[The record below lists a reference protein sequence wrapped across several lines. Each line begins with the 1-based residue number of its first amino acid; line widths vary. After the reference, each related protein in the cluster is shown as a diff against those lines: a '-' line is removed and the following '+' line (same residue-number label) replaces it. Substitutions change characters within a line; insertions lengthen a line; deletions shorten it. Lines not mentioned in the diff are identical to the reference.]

1 MTFRAI
7 AADDPNTNS
16 SITNLTIKGQLIA
29 NAPTF
34 TTTDYNIS
42 NRTLT
47 TASASWAPTSWIT
60 NSNYNSPSIVSVI
73 QEIVNQGTWASG
85 NAIAIIITGTGHR
98 SSPSYNGDA
107 TNAAKLVVTYTLPMT
122 YYSKGSFAVN
132 TPSSWNTARDGSGTN
147 ASSFGIGNTWV
158 IQNAHS
164 MTLSGSSTWD
174 VSTTGTVQIENGGS
188 WLNSSSG
195 AVTIGTFQVDN
206 GGTYSLSGSAA
217 IPGTT
222 RTLGANSTI
231 DYAGTDQ
238 SVVALAYGNLTLSGS
253 GTKTFAVGNYEYFW

>member
-1 MTFRAI
+1 
-7 AADDPNTNS
+7 
-16 SITNLTIKGQLIA
+16 
-29 NAPTF
+29 
-34 TTTDYNIS
+34 
-42 NRTLT
+42 
-47 TASASWAPTSWIT
+47 
-60 NSNYNSPSIVSVI
+60 
-73 QEIVNQGTWASG
+73 
-85 NAIAIIITGTGHR
+85 
-98 SSPSYNGDA
+98 
-107 TNAAKLVVTYTLPMT
+107 MT

-174 VSTTGTVQIENGGS
+174 VSATGNVQIENGGS

-222 RTLGANSTI
+222 LSLGTTSTI
-231 DYAGTDQ
+231 DYSGTDQ
-238 SVVALAYGNLTLSGS
+238 TVLNRNYGNLNLSGS
-253 GTKTFAVGNYEYFW
+253 GIKTFAAGTTGISGSFSVTVPPPPLLRLAVIPKL